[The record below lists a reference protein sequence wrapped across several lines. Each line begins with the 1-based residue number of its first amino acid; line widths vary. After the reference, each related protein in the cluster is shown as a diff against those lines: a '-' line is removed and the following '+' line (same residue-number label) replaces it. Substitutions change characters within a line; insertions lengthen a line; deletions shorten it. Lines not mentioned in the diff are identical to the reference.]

1 MQAPKIPSQYSESLM
16 TVIESAM
23 ARKPAHRPTTQHL
36 LGLPEV
42 VLAGATGDP
51 VLESAKGILS
61 TGMGA
66 EMGPGSGPGTG
77 SEFQGRLHF
86 SRSASF
92 NPTMAQLLGFSI
104 GTGIGSGI
112 GSDLMISPQMGGV
125 NGSHSKGFHFS
136 DKDLQRDRS
145 RGSCMDDTDS
155 MDRVDPIAQDAADVT
170 NGECSSEGGTGH
182 WGDLGPEGAETMT
195 IECAQPPK
203 GTFGLYGSLHCHSQ
217 CSRSLSEGDEK
228 DCDEMSVEGVKN
240 KNMNWNRDSH
250 RERERDKGRDRT
262 KGRERIRVDDDVVHL
277 TSNETTSTSP
287 ESFYED
293 EDNLIGSETFF

>member
-23 ARKPAHRPTTQHL
+23 ARKPANRPTTQHL

-51 VLESAKGILS
+51 VLESAKGMLS

-112 GSDLMISPQMGGV
+112 GSDLMISPQMGGI
-125 NGSHSKGFHFS
+125 NGSLNKGFHFS
-136 DKDLQRDRS
+136 EDDLERDRS
-145 RGSCMDDTDS
+145 RESCMDDTDS
-155 MDRVDPIAQDAADVT
+155 MDRADPTCCDAVDVT

-182 WGDLGPEGAETMT
+182 WGDLGPEGAETS
-195 IECAQPPK
+195 ECAHPPK
-203 GTFGLYGSLHCHSQ
+203 GAFGLYETLHCRSQ
-217 CSRSLSEGDEK
+217 CSRSLSEGGEK
-228 DCDEMSVEGVKN
+228 ECDEMSGKGVKN
-240 KNMNWNRDSH
+240 KNMGWNRDSH
-250 RERERDKGRDRT
+250 RDRERGKGKDKT
-262 KGRERIRVDDDVVHL
+262 KGRERIRVDDDVLHL
-277 TSNETTSTSP
+277 MSNETISTSS